1 MMAGIDV
8 ASVRFVL
15 LADREW
21 YEVRDGTSFE
31 IGTYSFTRS
40 GTSVPVYD
48 GTEPSFRFTGD
59 AGVHTGPLSSILA
72 LRLS

>member
-1 MMAGIDV
+1 MMAGIDL

-15 LADREW
+15 LADHEW
-21 YEVRDGTSFE
+21 YQIRDGTSFE
-31 IGTYSFTRS
+31 VGTYSFVRS
-40 GTSVPVYD
+40 GMSLPVYD

-72 LRLS
+72 LRLG